1 MGFEFTK
8 SELVEFYCIFGK
20 PQPQANILHYS
31 PYTQLVRSEK
41 IPKKQKQQQQQQ
53 QLGLF
58 PSLLITHVVFQHYLK
73 SSLLSPLFFSKVMHE
88 DKCELK
94 MVNPIIPTK

>member
-53 QLGLF
+53 LGLF
-58 PSLLITHVVFQHYLK
+58 PSLLSTYVVFQHYLK
-73 SSLLSPLFFSKVMHE
+73 SSLLSPMFFFLHE
-88 DKCELK
+88 DKCELV
-94 MVNPIIPTK
+94 MVNPLIATK

>member
-1 MGFEFTK
+1 MLKKKNQGKSDLFQVIMGFEFAK

-41 IPKKQKQQQQQQ
+41 IPKKQKQQQQQI
-53 QLGLF
+53 GLF
-58 PSLLITHVVFQHYLK
+58 FSLMITHFVFQHYLK
-73 SSLLSPLFFSKVMHE
+73 SSLLSPMFFYMKIS
-88 DKCELK
+88 
-94 MVNPIIPTK
+94 VN

>member
-1 MGFEFTK
+1 MGFEFT
-8 SELVEFYCIFGK
+8 ELVEFYCIFGK

-41 IPKKQKQQQQQQ
+41 IPKKQKQQQHQ

-58 PSLLITHVVFQHYLK
+58 FSLMITYVVFQHYLK
-73 SSLLSPLFFSKVMHE
+73 SSLLSPIFFFYMCF
-88 DKCELK
+88 KCELV
-94 MVNPIIPTK
+94 MVNPLIATK

>member
-1 MGFEFTK
+1 MSVKKIGSKKSDLFQVIMGFEFTK

-41 IPKKQKQQQQQQ
+41 IPK
-53 QLGLF
+53 
-58 PSLLITHVVFQHYLK
+58 T
-73 SSLLSPLFFSKVMHE
+73 
-88 DKCELK
+88 
-94 MVNPIIPTK
+94 TKTTTTTIRFIF

>member
-1 MGFEFTK
+1 MSVKKIGSKKSDLFQVIMGFEFTK

-41 IPKKQKQQQQQQ
+41 IPKNK
-53 QLGLF
+53 
-58 PSLLITHVVFQHYLK
+58 
-73 SSLLSPLFFSKVMHE
+73 
-88 DKCELK
+88 
-94 MVNPIIPTK
+94 NNNNNNN